1 MKFPQIAVIL
11 FLIASGFIGCYTIIS
26 HPTVKKGDYSQ
37 RVKFYNDCFSCHSN
51 TDMIEYGY
59 DYVNQNPSW
68 SYIGTNPIW
77 VTPTYVPPWW
87 LEIRYPVEENQSPQ
101 RPNDRTGLRDMDGG
115 RTLSPA
121 NFDIP
126 SRNSGSSNNS
136 SSSNSSSNNSL
147 DSSKERN
154 SRESSST
161 KSRDNSGERK
171 K

>member
-1 MKFPQIAVIL
+1 MRFPRIAVIL
-11 FLIASGFIGCYTIIS
+11 FLIVTGFIGCYTIIS
-26 HPTVKKGDYSQ
+26 HPIVKKGDYSQ

-59 DYVNQNPSW
+59 INRNHSLG
-68 SYIGTNPIW
+68 YIGTNSIW
-77 VTPTYVPPWW
+77 VTPIYVQPWW
-87 LEIRYPVEENQSPQ
+87 LDIRYSVEENQSLQ

-115 RTLSPA
+115 RTSSPT